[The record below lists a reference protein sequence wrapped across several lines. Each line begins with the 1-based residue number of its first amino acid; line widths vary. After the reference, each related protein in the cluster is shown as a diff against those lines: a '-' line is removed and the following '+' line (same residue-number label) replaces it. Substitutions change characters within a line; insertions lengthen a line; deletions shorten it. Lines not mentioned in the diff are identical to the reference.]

1 MSQVMLDYA
10 RKEIICSLAIVEA
23 AGGKDAANLMVE
35 AHLQA
40 LSTYLRGSI
49 GSEAAFEVFSRYA
62 DEIIRPTVDARAVR
76 S

>member
-1 MSQVMLDYA
+1 MSQVLLDYA
-10 RKEIICSLAIVEA
+10 RKEIICSLAIVENA
-23 AGGKDAANLMVE
+23 AGKEMVHLMVE

-49 GSEAAFEVFSRYA
+49 GAEAAFEVFSRYA
-62 DEIIRPTVDARAVR
+62 DEIIQPAVDAGAVR

>member
-1 MSQVMLDYA
+1 MTQILLDYA
-10 RKEIICSLAIVEA
+10 RKEIICSLAIVENA
-23 AGGKDAANLMVE
+23 AGKEMVNLMVE

-49 GSEAAFEVFSRYA
+49 GAEAAFEVFSRYA
-62 DEIIRPTVDARAVR
+62 DEIIRPAADARAVR